1 MGLSFAFRLCHF
13 SRMRSVRTSMALSTA
28 AIKKALFAL
37 VLAALPAS
45 AAAAEFEP
53 KRGLNL
59 DIWITWPDESR
70 WDDAEALF
78 PFPEWRR
85 SLGENQ
91 LAALKRDGFD
101 FVRMPVDP
109 SPFLSDRST
118 AFHDRLY
125 EEVLEAA
132 RLVNRAG
139 LKAIVDLHLFP
150 AGPNRSI
157 GMGQV
162 LGDDDLF
169 ERYVETVRRMAST
182 LSREDP
188 KMIAL
193 ELMNEPGVGCGPG
206 DEEWPERL
214 IRLFAA
220 ARSAATR
227 LTLILTGGCGS
238 SADGLAAIEPKEFPD
253 DNLLWTFH
261 SYAPFLL
268 THQGATWAGDF
279 IRHVTGLPYPPHAV
293 PREELDAALEKVRRA
308 IRADAPWTRR
318 AGMLAYL
325 DEEIARIDTAEKLDA
340 VMAAPF
346 RVAADWA
353 DRNGVPRKNVLLGE
367 FGMIRQEYGNPHVMP
382 GAWRAAYVGDMI
394 ALAESKG
401 FSWAIWGHGGAFGV
415 VDAFDGRPA
424 EGDVLETVRGLR

>member
-1 MGLSFAFRLCHF
+1 
-13 SRMRSVRTSMALSTA
+13 MALSAA

-37 VLAALPAS
+37 ALAAIPNGAS
-45 AAAAEFEP
+45 AAEFEP
-53 KRGLNL
+53 RRGLNL

-70 WDDAEALF
+70 WDDERALL

-85 SLGENQ
+85 TIGEAQ

-109 SPFLSDRST
+109 SPFLSDRSA

-150 AGPNRSI
+150 AGGNRSI
-157 GMGQV
+157 GMGEV
-162 LGDDDLF
+162 MADEALF
-169 ERYVETVRRMAST
+169 ERYVDVVRRMAAK
-182 LSREDP
+182 LSHEDP
-188 KMIAL
+188 KLVAL
-193 ELMNEPGVGCGPG
+193 ELMNEPVVGCEPG

-220 ARSAATR
+220 ARSSATR
-227 LTLILTGGCGS
+227 LTLILTGGCWS
-238 SADGLAAIEPKEFPD
+238 SAEGLAAIEPREFPD
-253 DNLLWTFH
+253 DNILWTFH

-279 IRHVTGLPYPPHAV
+279 IRHVTGLPYPPHSV
-293 PREELDAALEKVRRA
+293 PREELDAALEKVRRT
-308 IRADAPWTRR
+308 IRAEAPWTRR

-325 DEEIARIDTAEKLDA
+325 DEEIAKIDTAEELDA
-340 VMAAPF
+340 AMAAPF
-346 RVAADWA
+346 RLAAEWA
-353 DRNGVPRKNVLLGE
+353 DRNGVPRRNILLSE
-367 FGMIRQEYGNPHVMP
+367 FGMIRQEYGNAYVMP
-382 GAWRAAYVGDMI
+382 GEWRAAYVGDMI

-401 FSWAIWGHGGAFGV
+401 FSWSIWSHGGAFGV
-415 VDAFDGRPA
+415 VDAFEGRPA
-424 EGDVLETVRGLR
+424 EGDVLEMVRGLR